1 MLPLRRGKMSRIGRI
16 NGMSQHIKLRK
27 FLVVDDDPIIRDMMI
42 DILSFEGYDIET
54 ARHGIEALE
63 ILRGEESYL
72 VFLDVM
78 MPILDGK
85 QVCAILEAEP
95 HLRSRHFIVLMS
107 AVDKLAEV
115 SSLIKNVDATMPKP
129 FSVDDVVGIVLPYM
143 E

>member
-1 MLPLRRGKMSRIGRI
+1 MNQYNKT
-16 NGMSQHIKLRK
+16 RK
-27 FLVVDDDPIIRDMMI
+27 ILVVDDDPIIRDMMV
-42 DILSFEGYDIET
+42 DILSLEGYPIDT
-54 ARHGIEALE
+54 ARHGLEAME
-63 ILRGEESYL
+63 ILRGEGSYL

-78 MPILDGK
+78 MPVLDGK
-85 QVCAILEAEP
+85 EVCAILEAEP
-95 HLRSRHFIVLMS
+95 QLRNRHFIVLMS

>member
-1 MLPLRRGKMSRIGRI
+1 M
-16 NGMSQHIKLRK
+16 NQHNRPRK
-27 FLVVDDDPIIRDMMI
+27 ILVVDDDPIIRDMMV
-42 DILSFEGYDIET
+42 DILSFEGYSIDT
-54 ARHGIEALE
+54 ARHGLEAME

-78 MPILDGK
+78 MPVLDGK
-85 QVCAILEAEP
+85 EVCAILEAEP
-95 HLRSRHFIVLMS
+95 QLRNRHFIVLMS

>member
-1 MLPLRRGKMSRIGRI
+1 M
-16 NGMSQHIKLRK
+16 NQHNKTRK
-27 FLVVDDDPIIRDMMI
+27 ILVVDDDPIIRDMMV
-42 DILSFEGYDIET
+42 DILSLEGYPIDT
-54 ARHGIEALE
+54 ARHGLEAME

-78 MPILDGK
+78 MPVLDGK
-85 QVCAILEAEP
+85 EVCAILEAEP

>member
-1 MLPLRRGKMSRIGRI
+1 MNQNNKT
-16 NGMSQHIKLRK
+16 RK
-27 FLVVDDDPIIRDMMI
+27 ILVVDDDPIIRDMMV
-42 DILSFEGYDIET
+42 DILSLEGYPIDT
-54 ARHGIEALE
+54 ARHGLEAME

-78 MPILDGK
+78 MPVLDGK
-85 QVCAILEAEP
+85 EVCAILEAEP

-115 SSLIKNVDATMPKP
+115 SSLIKNVNATMPKP
-129 FSVDDVVGIVLPYM
+129 FSVDDVVGIVQPFM

>member
-1 MLPLRRGKMSRIGRI
+1 M
-16 NGMSQHIKLRK
+16 NQHNKTRK
-27 FLVVDDDPIIRDMMI
+27 ILVVDDDPIIRDMMV
-42 DILSFEGYDIET
+42 DILSFEGYHIDT
-54 ARHGIEALE
+54 ARHGLEAME

-78 MPILDGK
+78 MPVLDGK
-85 QVCAILEAEP
+85 EVCAILEAEP
-95 HLRSRHFIVLMS
+95 HLRNRHFIVLMS

>member
-1 MLPLRRGKMSRIGRI
+1 M
-16 NGMSQHIKLRK
+16 NQHNKTRK
-27 FLVVDDDPIIRDMMI
+27 ILVVDDDPIIRDMMV
-42 DILSFEGYDIET
+42 DILSFEGYPIDT
-54 ARHGIEALE
+54 ARHGLEAME

-78 MPILDGK
+78 MPVLDGK
-85 QVCAILEAEP
+85 EVCAILEAEP

-129 FSVDDVVGIVLPYM
+129 FSVDDVLRFVLPYM

>member
-1 MLPLRRGKMSRIGRI
+1 MNQNNKT
-16 NGMSQHIKLRK
+16 RK
-27 FLVVDDDPIIRDMMI
+27 ILVVDDDPIIRDMMV
-42 DILSFEGYDIET
+42 DILSREGYAIDT
-54 ARHGIEALE
+54 ARHGLEAME

-78 MPILDGK
+78 MPVLDGK
-85 QVCAILEAEP
+85 EVCAILEAEP
-95 HLRSRHFIVLMS
+95 QLRNRHFIVLMS

>member
-1 MLPLRRGKMSRIGRI
+1 MNQNNKT
-16 NGMSQHIKLRK
+16 RK
-27 FLVVDDDPIIRDMMI
+27 ILVVDDDPIIRDMMV
-42 DILSFEGYDIET
+42 DILSLEGYPIDT
-54 ARHGIEALE
+54 ARHGLEAME
-63 ILRGEESYL
+63 ILHGEESYL

-78 MPILDGK
+78 MPVLDGK
-85 QVCAILEAEP
+85 EVCAILEAEP
-95 HLRSRHFIVLMS
+95 QLRNRHFIVLMS

>member
-1 MLPLRRGKMSRIGRI
+1 MNQNNKT
-16 NGMSQHIKLRK
+16 RK
-27 FLVVDDDPIIRDMMI
+27 ILVVDDDPIIRDMMV
-42 DILSFEGYDIET
+42 DILSLEGYPIDT
-54 ARHGIEALE
+54 ARHGLEAME

-78 MPILDGK
+78 MPVLDGK
-85 QVCAILEAEP
+85 EVCAILEAEP
-95 HLRSRHFIVLMS
+95 HLRNRHFIVLMS

>member
-1 MLPLRRGKMSRIGRI
+1 M
-16 NGMSQHIKLRK
+16 NQHNKTRK
-27 FLVVDDDPIIRDMMI
+27 ILVVDDDPIIRDMMV
-42 DILSFEGYDIET
+42 DILSLEGYPIDT
-54 ARHGIEALE
+54 ARHGLEAME

-78 MPILDGK
+78 MPVLDGK
-85 QVCAILEAEP
+85 EVCAILEAEP
-95 HLRSRHFIVLMS
+95 QLRNRHFIVLMS